1 MKLTNI
7 NIREKEFHNRL
18 QSKSE
23 VRFENM
29 FYKAILN
36 AWHDFFNYLNLN
48 VKNSEVLDY
57 GCGVGPIMEKV
68 IKFNPKKI
76 TGIDIS
82 DVSISK
88 AKERFKDNN
97 SMELLVDNCEQ
108 TKNDLFQLIKSIKF

>member
-18 QSKSE
+18 HSKSE
-23 VRFENM
+23 IRFENI
-29 FYKAILN
+29 FYKAIIN
-36 AWHDFFNYLNLN
+36 AWHDFFYYLNLN

-57 GCGVGPIMEKV
+57 GCGVGPIMKRSLNL
-68 IKFNPKKI
+68 IQKI

-88 AKERFKDNN
+88 QKKD
-97 SMELLVDNCEQ
+97 SKITILLSYWLIIVNKQ
-108 TKNDLFQLIKSIKF
+108 SLKTKNLI